1 MKLTRMIQLL
11 IVFLF
16 INSSVKSMH
25 FNDVLASRGQISV
38 SPDWNTSTPSYASPD
53 TSGYSDI
60 DISLMRARGEGIY
73 DPNYTP
79 SRVTN
84 EPVQTTSTPS
94 RQQGRSSR
102 SSSSDTADYSESERL
117 VFSSN
122 DSTNQ
127 RGSFQSKIRRIYS
140 PERSLPDEKQDSSTY
155 VVII

>member
-73 DPNYTP
+73 DPIYM
-79 SRVTN
+79 SRRVAN
-84 EPVQTTSTPS
+84 EPVQTNVSRIILYTSMCSAMAMLFGLT
-94 RQQGRSSR
+94 
-102 SSSSDTADYSESERL
+102 
-117 VFSSN
+117 
-122 DSTNQ
+122 
-127 RGSFQSKIRRIYS
+127 IYIVMTHGKK
-140 PERSLPDEKQDSSTY
+140 PMEIQ
-155 VVII
+155 